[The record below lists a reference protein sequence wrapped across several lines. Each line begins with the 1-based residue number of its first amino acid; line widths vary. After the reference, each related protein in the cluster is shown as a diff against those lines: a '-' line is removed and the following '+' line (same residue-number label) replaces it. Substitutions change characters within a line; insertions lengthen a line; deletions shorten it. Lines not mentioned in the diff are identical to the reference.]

1 MSEGKR
7 VRAEIVVHTAPRT
20 ERVDLLLLDESWL
33 EDAKYPSSLACHLWE
48 EGIQEDEEVA
58 ISLRLI
64 PAGVE
69 IRKPY
74 GVMKYRV
81 VDDRYAPVPCEEGQV
96 VVVDVRAVL
105 HQEDGEKPW
114 IVRLSDIVHK
124 D

>member
-1 MSEGKR
+1 M
-7 VRAEIVVHTAPRT
+7 
-20 ERVDLLLLDESWL
+20 
-33 EDAKYPSSLACHLWE
+33 
-48 EGIQEDEEVA
+48 A

-114 IVRLSDIVHK
+114 IVRLSDVIPRWCLIEDELRDMRCPK
-124 D
+124 